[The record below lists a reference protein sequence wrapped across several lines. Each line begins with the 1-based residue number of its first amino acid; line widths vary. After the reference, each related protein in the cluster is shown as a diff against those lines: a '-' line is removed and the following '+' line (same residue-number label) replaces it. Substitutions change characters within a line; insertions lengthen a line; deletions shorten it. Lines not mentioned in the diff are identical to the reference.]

1 MNIKKAILP
10 LMLVTVVLIAL
21 CSGFLFKS
29 KSDNTDAQMAA
40 IAKQDEKLAA
50 LEEKIAGQNSKITEQ
65 DKLLAAQDKRLAE
78 LAGITERLDK
88 IQAALKTRKIDINES
103 DMAQIQQMVEKQ
115 VKLNVKKAEM
125 PAIGVVSIRK
135 IFRDCKKTAQYR
147 VQANAERQQLEA
159 ELTKLNNEI
168 KAQREG
174 LKTLKIGSENYL
186 AQVKELLE
194 KQANLQAQ
202 QEFHKQQLA
211 IKEQQLTEDIYK
223 DILRITGEIARQKG
237 LDLVLEASEPDLPA
251 SNPTELEL
259 SMGTHKLLYGGG
271 CVDITDDVIKKLDAG
286 E

>member
-1 MNIKKAILP
+1 
-10 LMLVTVVLIAL
+10 MLLTVVFVFL

-29 KSDNTDAQMAA
+29 KPKETEDQIETLT
-40 IAKQDEKLAA
+40 KQDEKISA
-50 LEEKIAGQNSKITEQ
+50 LEAQIAEQNTKIDEQN
-65 DKLLAAQDKRLAE
+65 KLLTAQDKKFAE
-78 LAGITERLDK
+78 IAGITERVDN
-88 IQAALKTRKIDINES
+88 IQAALNTREVNINAS
-103 DMAQIQQMVEKQ
+103 DMAKLQQQIEQQ
-115 VKLNVKKAEM
+115 VKLNVTKAEM

-147 VQANAERQQLEA
+147 EQTNAERQQLAA
-159 ELTKLNNEI
+159 ELTKLDNEI

-174 LKTLKIGSENYL
+174 LKTLKVGSENHL

-194 KQANLQAQ
+194 KQASLQAK
-202 QEFHKQQLA
+202 QEFHKQQLSL
-211 IKEQQLTEDIYK
+211 KEQQLTEDIYK
-223 DILRITGEIARQKG
+223 DILRITSDIAKEQG

-271 CVDITDDVIKKLDAG
+271 CQDITDDVIKRLDT

>member
-1 MNIKKAILP
+1 MNIKKIIWP
-10 LMLVTVVLIAL
+10 LMLAAVVLVFL

-29 KSDNTDAQMAA
+29 KSDSTDAQMAA
-40 IAKQDEKLAA
+40 IAKQDEKLVA
-50 LEEKIAGQNSKITEQ
+50 LEEKITGQNSKITEQ
-65 DKLLAAQDKRLAE
+65 GKLLAAQDKRFAE

-88 IQAALKTRKIDINES
+88 IQAALNTSKIDINES
-103 DMAQIQQMVEKQ
+103 DMAQIQQMIEKQ
-115 VKLNVKKAEM
+115 VKLNVRKAEM
-125 PAIGVVSIRK
+125 PAMGVVSIRK

-147 VQANAERQQLEA
+147 EQANAERRQLDA

-194 KQANLQAQ
+194 KQASLQAQ

-211 IKEQQLTEDIYK
+211 IKEQQITEDIYR

-237 LDLVLEASEPDLPA
+237 LELVFEASEPDLPA

-271 CVDITDDVIKKLDAG
+271 CQDITDEVITRLDS
-286 E
+286 EK